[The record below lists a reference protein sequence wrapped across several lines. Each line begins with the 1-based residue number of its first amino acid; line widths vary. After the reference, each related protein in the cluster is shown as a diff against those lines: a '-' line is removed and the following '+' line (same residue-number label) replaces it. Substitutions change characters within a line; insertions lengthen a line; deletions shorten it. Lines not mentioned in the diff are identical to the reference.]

1 METFDE
7 LVIEHDSGNLNQ
19 GISRK
24 MRALLKEL
32 KEHAQEHSSAKGEIS
47 LKVTFKVTSNG
58 RIEIE
63 TSTSAKGPCVPRT
76 KETRW
81 VGPKGSIVS
90 EDPRQTVMF
99 KGEKETVS
107 SQ

>member
-7 LVIEHDSGNLNQ
+7 LVIEHDSGNFNQ

-32 KEHAQEHSSAKGEIS
+32 KDHAFEQSTAKGEIT
-47 LKVTFKVTSNG
+47 LKVKFEVTSNG
-58 RIEIE
+58 RVQIK
-63 TSTSAKGPCVPRT
+63 TATNVKGPGLPNT
-76 KETRW
+76 TETRW

-99 KGEKETVS
+99 KGEKEPTS
-107 SQ
+107 SR